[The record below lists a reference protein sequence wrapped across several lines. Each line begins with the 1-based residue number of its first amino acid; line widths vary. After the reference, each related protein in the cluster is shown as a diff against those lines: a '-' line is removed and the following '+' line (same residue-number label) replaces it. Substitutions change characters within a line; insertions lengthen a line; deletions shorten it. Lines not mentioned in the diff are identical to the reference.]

1 MNTKMTPK
9 AKVAV
14 QIYNAAKGFETICA
28 ITGDKFFPGL
38 KCRYSTVDEFLNAGE
53 FKQYSVS
60 ELEYKLHQLELAK
73 ENGTKKY
80 KEIILLQT
88 EEGKAAKEY
97 KEEQEK
103 KSYEKYV
110 ERCETLKNELNE
122 KLAETFGEGV
132 GVTNVS
138 DYNIEI
144 GILEEA
150 TNKTTGEKFLRHK
163 FGHSFTAYL
172 RDDFDGTRKNSLEV
186 NFGTMGNFCVKNDDP
201 AKIDTD
207 YIRYISLI
215 GEFCTNDEIKN
226 FVYDTMLKVR
236 AISRITRKVRENA
249 EKEYNDMINNTNV
262 EL

>member
-9 AKVAV
+9 AKIAA
-14 QIYNAAKGFETICA
+14 QIYNAAKGFEAICA

-38 KCRYSTVDEFLNAGE
+38 RCRYNTVDEFLDAGE

-60 ELEYKLHQLELAK
+60 ELDYKLRQLELAK

-80 KEIILLQT
+80 KEMIFLQT
-88 EEGKAAKEY
+88 EDGKNAKAR
-97 KEEQEK
+97 KEEQIEK
-103 KSYEKYV
+103 SDEHFV
-110 ERCETLKNELNE
+110 ERCKMLKQDLNE
-122 KLAETFGEGV
+122 KLAHNFGEGI
-132 GVTNVS
+132 GVTRVS

-150 TNKTTGEKFLRHK
+150 TSKTTGEKFLRHK
-163 FGHSFTAYL
+163 FGHSFSVYL
-172 RDDFDGTRKNSLEV
+172 KDSFDEERKNSLEV
-186 NFGTMGNFCVKNDDP
+186 NFGTMGNFCVKNDDL

-215 GEFCTNDEIKN
+215 SEFCTNDEIKN
-226 FVYDTMLKVR
+226 FVYDTMLRVR
-236 AISRITRKVRENA
+236 EVSRITRKIRENA
-249 EKEYNDMINNTNV
+249 EKMYNDMVNDTNI

>member
-1 MNTKMTPK
+1 MTPK

-14 QIYNAAKGFETICA
+14 QIYNAAKGFEAICA

-60 ELEYKLHQLELAK
+60 ELEYKLRQLEIAK

-88 EEGKAAKEY
+88 EEGKAAKEH

-122 KLAETFGEGV
+122 KLAETFGEGI

-138 DYNIEI
+138 DYNIEM

-150 TNKTTGEKFLRHK
+150 TNKTTGEKFIRHK

-207 YIRYISLI
+207 YIRYISLL

-226 FVYDTMLKVR
+226 FVYDIMLKVR
-236 AISRITRKVRENA
+236 AISHITRKVRENA

-262 EL
+262 DL

>member
-14 QIYNAAKGFETICA
+14 QIYNAAKGFEAICA
-28 ITGDKFFPGL
+28 ITGDKFFPGF

-88 EEGKAAKEY
+88 EEGKAAKEH

-110 ERCETLKNELNE
+110 ERCETLKNELNK
-122 KLAETFGEGV
+122 KLAETFGEGI

-150 TNKTTGEKFLRHK
+150 INKTTGEKFIRHK
-163 FGHSFTAYL
+163 FGHSFTVYL

-207 YIRYISLI
+207 YIRYISLL

-249 EKEYNDMINNTNV
+249 EKAYNDMINNTNI